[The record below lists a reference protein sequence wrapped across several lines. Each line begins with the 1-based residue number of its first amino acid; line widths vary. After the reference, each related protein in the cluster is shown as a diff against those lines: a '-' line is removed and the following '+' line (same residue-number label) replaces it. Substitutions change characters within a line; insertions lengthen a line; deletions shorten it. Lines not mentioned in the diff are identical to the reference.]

1 MLPTG
6 LLHNSL
12 KHRIQHPLGTSVKQE
27 KVERRNSVNNGKRAN
42 VKSSMSLLN
51 YSQQTTLANQALKC
65 SFHLKSFVME
75 IAGIDSREKRSAHA
89 CLPCFRRIF
98 AIEIIR
104 DNKTN

>member
-42 VKSSMSLLN
+42 VTSSMSLLN
-51 YSQQTTLANQALKC
+51 YSQQTTLANQTLKC

-75 IAGIDSREKRSAHA
+75 IAGIRTVPELIGHLEYRTCSSMMSAM
-89 CLPCFRRIF
+89 IQSQWV
-98 AIEIIR
+98 
-104 DNKTN
+104 N